1 MHWHTPMFLKGVP
14 EFNRRLLRMAEAGMG
29 PASFLMPEDLTVA
42 APQPARPARAHRGV
56 ARARAAASNR
66 EAVDAEG
73 RTVSHV
79 TDETTNRGL
88 WRHYRTVMTEA

>member
-1 MHWHTPMFLKGVP
+1 MVA
-14 EFNRRLLRMAEAGMG
+14 NRNQLGL
-29 PASFLMPEDLTVA
+29 
-42 APQPARPARAHRGV
+42 
-56 ARARAAASNR
+56 RARTVEWVELSRGFNR
-66 EAVDAEG
+66 EAVDAQG